1 VDQVRSMQLHSLSQS
16 LIKLVLPNR
25 LAMGDR
31 KLITGSVDGSID
43 VWDIKDMLS
52 GTVSSIHRMHATP
65 GC

>member
-52 GTVSSIHRMHATP
+52 GTVSSIRRVHATP